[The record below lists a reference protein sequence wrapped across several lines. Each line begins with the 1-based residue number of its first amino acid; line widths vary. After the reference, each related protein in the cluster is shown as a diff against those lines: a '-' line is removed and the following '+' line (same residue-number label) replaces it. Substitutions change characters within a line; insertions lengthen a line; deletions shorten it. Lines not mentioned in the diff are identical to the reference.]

1 MTLLLDG
8 LLVAAVVGSGVV
20 SGLLFIFSNTIMAAL
35 ARQGPDAGAAVM
47 VAINAIILNPLFFLF
62 FMGTVVLSVAAAGVA
77 LATAHEARV
86 LVVGAGALYVAGVF
100 LVTAA
105 VNVPLND
112 QLAAVVPGT
121 DGARALWT
129 LYLQRWTR
137 WNTVRTVAGVGAA
150 VLFALSLR
158 GG

>member
-8 LLVAAVVGSGVV
+8 LLVAAVVGSGVM
-20 SGLLFIFSNTIMAAL
+20 SGLLFVFSNTIMEAL
-35 ARQGPDAGAAVM
+35 ARQGLDAGAATM

-62 FMGTVVLSVAAAGVA
+62 FMGTAVLSVAAAGVA
-77 LATAHEARV
+77 LATDHEARFLILGAAASY
-86 LVVGAGALYVAGVF
+86 LVGVF
-100 LVTAA
+100 LVTAL

-121 DGARALWT
+121 EEARGVWT
-129 LYLQRWTR
+129 LYLERWTR
-137 WNTVRTVAGVGAA
+137 WNTVRTGAGLGAV

-158 GG
+158 WG